1 MEGHAQHTRA
11 IRPEASLLDAVT
23 TTRFDLEAE
32 VRDLA
37 ARRDIADAAARY
49 MRGLDRLEPELQRSA
64 FHDDAVVD
72 CGLMKGSADE
82 FVAFAQGFLA
92 DMNATHHLLGQ
103 SRIAVDGDGATGE
116 WYFQA
121 WHSVSSED
129 GGVRDLFISGRYLD
143 TYACRDG
150 EWRIV
155 NRMLVTDWVKD
166 DPGTLDFFAAN
177 PGAPRGGRAGTDPSQ
192 K

>member
-1 MEGHAQHTRA
+1 M
-11 IRPEASLLDAVT
+11 DAVT
-23 TTRFDLEAE
+23 TKARFDLEAE

-49 MRGLDRLEPELQRSA
+49 MRGLDRLDPVLQRTA

-82 FVAFAQGFLA
+82 FVDFAQGFLA
-92 DMNATHHLLGQ
+92 DMGATHHLLGQ
-103 SRIAVDGDGATGE
+103 SRIAVTGETASGE

-121 WHSVSSED
+121 WHSLPTPEGS
-129 GGVRDLFISGRYLD
+129 VRDLFISGRYLD
-143 TYACRDG
+143 EYACRDG
-150 EWRIV
+150 DWRIV
-155 NRMLVTDWVKD
+155 KRVLVTDWVKD

-177 PGAPRGGRAGTDPSQ
+177 PGAPRGGRRGADPSQ
-192 K
+192 